1 VTDIRFFKN
10 VLILAIIIIAFALIS
25 SFLSYMKLE
34 VANPLAS
41 GLGLAKILFT
51 DTEYVEVQD
60 SPRVI
65 LAKPDNAYDLLIRVM
80 QEEGY
85 THVEE
90 ETMGSMQVFEKDSRK
105 ERMFF
110 SVNKVFSK
118 WIWEK

>member
-1 VTDIRFFKN
+1 
-10 VLILAIIIIAFALIS
+10 
-25 SFLSYMKLE
+25 MKLE

>member
-1 VTDIRFFKN
+1 
-10 VLILAIIIIAFALIS
+10 
-25 SFLSYMKLE
+25 
-34 VANPLAS
+34 
-41 GLGLAKILFT
+41 
-51 DTEYVEVQD
+51 
-60 SPRVI
+60 
-65 LAKPDNAYDLLIRVM
+65 M